1 MFYSPKSNAF
11 YPSELKEDYVSAG
24 SWPDDGIAVD
34 ASVFIEFS
42 SPPPVGKVRVTGD
55 DNLPSW
61 GDIPPL
67 TQEELIDQAETK
79 KTGLISS
86 AKQTISLWQSELL
99 LSNISDDDKASLTAW
114 IAYIKAVQVV
124 DTSKAPDINWPVA
137 PNP

>member
-1 MFYSPKSNAF
+1 MFYSPKNNAF
-11 YPSELKEDYVSAG
+11 YPSELKEDYVSAR

-42 SPPPVGKVRVTGD
+42 SPPPAGKVRVAGD

-67 TQEELIDQAETK
+67 TQEELIYQAETK
-79 KTGLISS
+79 KAGLISS

-99 LSNISDDDKASLTAW
+99 LGNISDDDKASLTAW

-137 PNP
+137 QNP

>member
-1 MFYSPKSNAF
+1 MFYSPKNNAF
-11 YPSELKEDYVSAG
+11 YPSELKEDYVSAR
-24 SWPDDGIAVD
+24 SWPDDGIVVD

-42 SPPPVGKVRVTGD
+42 SPPPAGKVRVAGD

-79 KTGLISS
+79 KAGLISS

-99 LSNISDDDKASLTAW
+99 LGNISDDDKASLTAW